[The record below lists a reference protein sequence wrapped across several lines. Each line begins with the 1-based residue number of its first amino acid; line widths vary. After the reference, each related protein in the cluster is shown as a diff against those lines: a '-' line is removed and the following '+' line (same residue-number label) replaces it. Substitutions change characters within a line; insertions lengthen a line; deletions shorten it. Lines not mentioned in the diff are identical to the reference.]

1 MGQFGESGFLN
12 VFKPVGM
19 TSHDA
24 VAYVRRALG
33 RPKTG
38 HAGTLDPAACGVLV
52 LLINGATKLSA
63 VAMSCEKTY
72 RAEMSFGL
80 RTDTG
85 DAQGE
90 VVEERPGAVDIWQL
104 REALPKFT
112 GKIQQIPPMTSAI
125 KIDGRKLYELARKGK
140 EIDRPPRTVTVHSI
154 EIIDFEDAPEFQ
166 RAVIEVKC
174 SSGLYVRT
182 LVEDIAASVGSV
194 AHTSFLIRSAVGP
207 FALEGAVTPDAI
219 TMESAEKFLRPM
231 ELLKVAD

>member
-1 MGQFGESGFLN
+1 MRQFSESGFLN

-52 LLINGATKLSA
+52 LLINGATKLSSL
-63 VAMSCEKTY
+63 AMACEKTY
-72 RAEMSFGL
+72 RAEMTFGL

-90 VVEERPGAVDIWQL
+90 VVEERPGAVAIEQL
-104 REALPKFT
+104 QNALPRFM
-112 GKIQQIPPMTSAI
+112 GKIEQVPPMTSAI
-125 KIDGRKLYELARKGK
+125 KIDGKKLYELARKGK
-140 EIDRPPRTVTVHSI
+140 EIERPPRAVTVHSI
-154 EIIDFEDAPEFQ
+154 EIIDFEPAPDFP

-174 SSGLYVRT
+174 SSGLYIRA
-182 LVEDIAASVGSV
+182 LVEDIAASLGSV

-207 FALEGAVTPDAI
+207 FAIEDSVVPGAV
-219 TMESAEKFLRPM
+219 TMESAEARLRPM
-231 ELLKVAD
+231 DLLK